1 MIAILLLQYY
11 DAEPP
16 KKPTIY
22 SHTSNVNLL
31 ELLENP
37 TLSTH

>member
-1 MIAILLLQYY
+1 LMIAVPLLQYY

-16 KKPTIY
+16 IKPHIY

-31 ELLENP
+31 ELFYLRI
-37 TLSTH
+37 